1 MYEVIRKSCPTLA
14 FYSNFLIAFLS
25 FILPV
30 EDCISGSGKLV
41 GFNHF
46 SQRSFLDFNYVS
58 SWLRPFN
65 TLCIVEAKGMEQRS
79 TVCEP
84 ALYTVIRTDGI
95 AARRI
100 TDGQEVY
107 RDASQFKIA
116 NALIQ
121 DNTSEER
128 DSLRA
133 GSLVG
138 RVSLAKEL
146 ARGMGRGKVSLH
158 ASY

>member
-1 MYEVIRKSCPTLA
+1 MDRKCT
-14 FYSNFLIAFLS
+14 
-25 FILPV
+25 
-30 EDCISGSGKLV
+30 EK
-41 GFNHF
+41 
-46 SQRSFLDFNYVS
+46 
-58 SWLRPFN
+58 
-65 TLCIVEAKGMEQRS
+65 
-79 TVCEP
+79 
-84 ALYTVIRTDGI
+84 
-95 AARRI
+95 
-100 TDGQEVY
+100 Y

-146 ARGMGRGKVSLH
+146 ARGMGRGLILLAGSRFFVPYPNK
-158 ASY
+158 